1 MPLLYPLEIL
11 LYAQETLENLG
22 TVGAVGAL
30 LITDFLQD
38 FLHVNFSSNIYLRY
52 MFISAC
58 SRWCIVVAAQQ
69 KVGCVFFYHLIRL
82 L

>member
-1 MPLLYPLEIL
+1 VPLLYPLEIL

-38 FLHVNFSSNIYLRY
+38 FLHVNSSSN
-52 MFISAC
+52 
-58 SRWCIVVAAQQ
+58 
-69 KVGCVFFYHLIRL
+69 
-82 L
+82 